1 MDDAAPTLQD
11 ILRRRQ
17 QDAFVGRDS
26 RLAEFRTNLHLPPA
40 DPARRYIVN
49 VSGIAGVGKSFLLQ
63 QFRRIAQAEGAA
75 CAYVDEDYFEVV
87 ETMSAI
93 AADLAAQDAR
103 LAEFEA
109 QLATYRQRRSEL
121 ESDPNAPLGDMLTTS
136 TVRAGMALAKTVP
149 VAGAIT
155 EFVDADAL
163 ASQANRFR
171 SYLVQKFKKKADID
185 LLLSPVDVLTR
196 EFVGAV
202 NRIAAE
208 RPVVLCFDTFERTA
222 PYLED
227 WLLDLFSGKF
237 GGLSAKVVT
246 VVAGQLAL
254 ADNRWSPLRSLIAA
268 YPLEPF
274 TEEEARGLLAQRG
287 VTSEPV
293 VEVILSLS
301 GRIPMWLATLAEN
314 SPQDPGAV
322 LDPTED
328 AVKRFLKWEPDE
340 QRSKLAEAAALP
352 RRFNR
357 DLLPAEHA
365 DLFDWLR
372 GLPFVS
378 RTGDYWRYHDA
389 VRDPMLRA
397 ARLASPQQWRERH
410 QALADH
416 FADERDALGL
426 EADQRWDDEHWRAL
440 YLEEAYHRLCVAPV
454 STLSEVLG
462 RVASAADT
470 SIVLARRWAAMLT
483 EAGKATDTERLRSWG
498 SRLTELLKDESDD
511 TGFLTSLIDS
521 GELDPE
527 TEMITLLNRA
537 WSHRTHSRYEESL
550 ADWNR
555 ILELAPDR
563 AAHYTQRGVTL
574 QLLDR
579 YEEAIADFDHALSL
593 VPDGSGTIA
602 QRGFTFHLQGVQE
615 KALPELNRAIDI
627 KPDVGWNYVLR
638 AWVHDELGDEGAALA
653 DYGRAIELTPEDSTP
668 YAFRGSVHRAA
679 GRLEEAL
686 ADLDR
691 AVALDPGYEW
701 ALERRNDTLFDLRR
715 YDQLIPDAELLIGL
729 GVDSLWVFERRVMG
743 RLASGNSEAA
753 LAETTRLV
761 AEFPSNTSMRSLHA
775 VALMSADRRDEARRE
790 VLASM
795 ELRRSETDTDPVESK
810 FDLAVDLLLLGRAEE
825 ARELLGATLQSQPTA
840 DPVDDFI
847 NDLAFLAACPGI
859 EVEGLEEFR
868 SIAAEYR
875 DRLTEAE

>member
-26 RLAEFRTNLHLPPA
+26 RLAEFRDNLRLPPN

-49 VSGIAGVGKSFLLQ
+49 VYGIAGVGKSFLLQ

-75 CAYVDEDYFEVV
+75 CSYVDEDYFEVV

-93 AADLAAQDAR
+93 AADLAAQGAR
-103 LAEFEA
+103 LTEFEA

-136 TVRAGMALAKTVP
+136 TVRAGMALAKSVP

-155 EFVDADAL
+155 EFVDTDAL

-171 SYLVQKFKKKADID
+171 AFLVQKFKKKADID
-185 LLLSPVDVLTR
+185 LLLSPVEVLTR

-202 NRIAAE
+202 NRITAE

-268 YPLEPF
+268 FPLEPF

-287 VTSEPV
+287 VTGEPV

-322 LDPTED
+322 LDPTEN

-340 QRSKLAEAAALP
+340 QRRKLAEAAALP

-357 DLLPAEHA
+357 DLLPAEHV

-378 RTGDYWRYHDA
+378 RTGDFWRYHDA
-389 VRDPMLRA
+389 VRDPMLRS
-397 ARLASPQQWRERH
+397 ARIASPHRWRERH

-426 EADQRWDDEHWRAL
+426 EVDQRWDDEQWRAL

-454 STLSEVLG
+454 SALPEVLS

-470 SIVLARRWAAMLT
+470 STVLARRWAAMLT

-498 SRLTELLKDESDD
+498 SRLTELLKDEADD
-511 TGFLTSLIDS
+511 TAFLTSLIDS
-521 GELDPE
+521 GDLEPD
-527 TEMITLLNRA
+527 TLRLTLVNRA
-537 WSHRTHSRYEESL
+537 WSHRTRGRYEESL

-555 ILELAPDR
+555 IVELDR
-563 AAHYTQRGVTL
+563 ERVSSYTERGVVL
-574 QLLDR
+574 QLLQR
-579 YEEAIADFDHALSL
+579 YEEAVADFDHALSL
-593 VPDGSGTIA
+593 VPEDGWSIA
-602 QRGFTFHLQGVQE
+602 QRGFTFHLQGLEE
-615 KALPELNRAIDI
+615 KALLELDRAIGI
-627 KPDVGWNYVLR
+627 SPGQSWNYVLR
-638 AWVHDELGDEGAALA
+638 AWVHDERGDADAALA
-653 DYGRAIELTPEDSTP
+653 DYSSAIELDPEDSTP
-668 YAFRGSVHRAA
+668 YAFRGSMHRSA

-686 ADLDR
+686 TDLAR
-691 AVALDPGYEW
+691 AITIDPDYEW
-701 ALERRNDTLFDLRR
+701 ALERHSDTLFDLRR
-715 YDQLIPDAELLIGL
+715 YDLLVPDAERLIGL
-729 GVDSLWVFERRVMG
+729 GVDSEWVYVRRVMG
-743 RLASGNSEAA
+743 YLASGNTEAA
-753 LAETTRLV
+753 LAESTRMT
-761 AEFPSNTSMRSLHA
+761 AESPSDGTLRSLHA
-775 VALMSADRRDEARRE
+775 LALMSADRRDEAHRE
-790 VLASM
+790 FLAAIDP
-795 ELRRSETDTDPVESK
+795 LRSEPDADPIESG
-810 FDLAVDLLLLGRAEE
+810 LGRVIDLLLLGRPEE
-825 ARELLGATLQSQPTA
+825 ARELLEATMRSEPTA
-840 DPVDDFI
+840 EQIDDLLD
-847 NDLAFLAACPGI
+847 DLAFLTACPGI
-859 EVEGLEEFR
+859 EVEGLEELKAV
-868 SIAAEYR
+868 AAAHR
-875 DRLTEAE
+875 KRLPEAG